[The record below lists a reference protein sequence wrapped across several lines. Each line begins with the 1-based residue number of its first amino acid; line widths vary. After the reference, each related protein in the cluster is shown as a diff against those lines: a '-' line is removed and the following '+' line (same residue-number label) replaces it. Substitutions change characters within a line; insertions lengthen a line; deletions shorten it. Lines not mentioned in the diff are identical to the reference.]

1 MSVTQAGLHGHM
13 TPAESSSQP
22 LRVPS
27 LERAKWDRA
36 AVGVQPQGP
45 LWTRPWFAPGLFSLQ
60 PRGRWSRPAAGRRF
74 SSYMQAYFNTGI
86 ICLGPGSTLEEG
98 AGNETHI
105 FPSPLTH
112 SLTDSCNKIRTIMKL
127 LGRCCLHQL

>member
-1 MSVTQAGLHGHM
+1 MPVTQAGLHGHM
-13 TPAESSSQP
+13 TPVESSSQP

-27 LERAKWDRA
+27 LQRAKWDRA

-60 PRGRWSRPAAGRRF
+60 PRGRWSWPAAGRRF

-86 ICLGPGSTLEEG
+86 ICPGPGSTLEEG
-98 AGNETHI
+98 AGNETRLP
-105 FPSPLTH
+105 FTTH
-112 SLTDSCNKIRTIMKL
+112 SLIHAIKSVLLRSYWAGAVCTSCE
-127 LGRCCLHQL
+127 